1 MTTASGVWPKR
12 VERLFEIIT
21 SALLVILALEVL
33 LGIVFRAARRP
44 LAWYDEV
51 ASVLLA
57 WLTYYGSA
65 LAALKN
71 AHIGFPGLANSL
83 GRGGRFAV
91 LAFREITVIGFFL
104 ILAWEGTRILGV
116 LAGETLVTVDIPV
129 TFTQSA
135 IPIGAALFVLA
146 ELLKLPER
154 IDWARGVRPSAA
166 AQPEAAKELSH

>member
-1 MTTASGVWPKR
+1 VTTASGVWSRR

-33 LGIVFRAARRP
+33 LGIAFRAARRP

-116 LAGETLVTVDIPV
+116 LAGDTLVTVDIPV

-154 IDWARGVRPSAA
+154 IDWARGVRPPAA